1 MATDGDLDALLDDAM
16 DEAMCETDDDLDAL
30 LDDALDSIAEVTAPP
45 TQPTPK
51 PQPIVK
57 PEGDVERVANPMTRL
72 LEDTGI
78 PPHVALD
85 WSRNIVSDH
94 ALQKRAEAQ
103 RPFSRAYSSWSD
115 KGPSLDDMIEGTRAG
130 LESSGNNNSHG
141 HHKSSEDDDDTN
153 DSSTTNLGSRM
164 FGESLQMAVRKGHF
178 QSASISKSVTA
189 ALHGKGANKELV
201 ERLQQLYLNQVLRDV
216 VPRLKSDPDRMAA
229 AREGRFPLIQEHIK
243 QSSRGDN

>member
-1 MATDGDLDALLDDAM
+1 
-16 DEAMCETDDDLDAL
+16 
-30 LDDALDSIAEVTAPP
+30 
-45 TQPTPK
+45 
-51 PQPIVK
+51 
-57 PEGDVERVANPMTRL
+57 
-72 LEDTGI
+72 
-78 PPHVALD
+78 
-85 WSRNIVSDH
+85 
-94 ALQKRAEAQ
+94 
-103 RPFSRAYSSWSD
+103 
-115 KGPSLDDMIEGTRAG
+115 
-130 LESSGNNNSHG
+130 
-141 HHKSSEDDDDTN
+141 
-153 DSSTTNLGSRM
+153 M